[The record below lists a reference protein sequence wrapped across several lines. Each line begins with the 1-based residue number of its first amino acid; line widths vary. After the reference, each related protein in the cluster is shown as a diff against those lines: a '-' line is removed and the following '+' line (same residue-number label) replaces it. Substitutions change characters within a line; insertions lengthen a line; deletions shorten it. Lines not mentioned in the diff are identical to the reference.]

1 MSLQYVHLFIRLK
14 CVMQL
19 SVTLADQLIELNVPD
34 EFIEQASDFFEK
46 MDSDM
51 NAGWQINRE
60 WVDQPDQYLRG
71 QIAADKLLTALENED
86 FNLGRLMAGYIAS
99 RFPHIEQIQLSE
111 QGEIR
116 DHTLMLGSEA
126 PVNSQSTMGFDQS
139 AVPGGKNKIE
149 AMAQAGKEVSSVFK
163 MGKQYKFS
171 VFNHK
176 TQAWDESGAFGSKET
191 AEQARD
197 LAFKQRFDALTK

>member
-126 PVNSQSTMGFDQS
+126 PVTSQSTMGFDQS

>member
-1 MSLQYVHLFIRLK
+1 
-14 CVMQL
+14 MQL

-34 EFIEQASDFFEK
+34 EFITQASDFFDK

-86 FNLGRLMAGYIAS
+86 FKLGRLMAGYIAS
-99 RFPHIEQIQLSE
+99 RFPHIEQVQLSE

-126 PVNSQSTMGFDQS
+126 PVTSQSTMGFDHS

-171 VFNHK
+171 VFNG
-176 TQAWDESGAFGSKET
+176 QWLRRVSKI
-191 AEQARD
+191 A
-197 LAFKQRFDALTK
+197 

>member
-1 MSLQYVHLFIRLK
+1 LR

-126 PVNSQSTMGFDQS
+126 PVTSQSTMGFDQS

>member
-1 MSLQYVHLFIRLK
+1 
-14 CVMQL
+14 MQL

-34 EFIEQASDFFEK
+34 EFIEQAGDFFDK
-46 MDSDM
+46 MDNDM
-51 NAGWQINRE
+51 NAGWQVNRE

-86 FNLGRLMAGYIAS
+86 FKLGRLMAGYIAS
-99 RFPHIEQIQLSE
+99 RFPHIEQVELSE

-116 DHTLMLGSEA
+116 DHNLKLGDCA
-126 PVNSQSTMGFDQS
+126 PVSSQSTMGFDHG

-176 TQAWDESGAFGSKET
+176 TQAWNESGAYGSKEA

-197 LAFKQRFDALTK
+197 LAFKQRFDALSK

>member
-1 MSLQYVHLFIRLK
+1 
-14 CVMQL
+14 MQL

-34 EFIEQASDFFEK
+34 EFIAQASDFFDK

-86 FNLGRLMAGYIAS
+86 FKLGRLMAGYIAS
-99 RFPHIEQIQLSE
+99 RFPHIEQVQLSE

-126 PVNSQSTMGFDQS
+126 PVTSHSTMGFDQS

-176 TQAWDESGAFGSKET
+176 SQAWDESGAFGSKET

>member
-1 MSLQYVHLFIRLK
+1 
-14 CVMQL
+14 
-19 SVTLADQLIELNVPD
+19 
-34 EFIEQASDFFEK
+34 
-46 MDSDM
+46 
-51 NAGWQINRE
+51 
-60 WVDQPDQYLRG
+60 
-71 QIAADKLLTALENED
+71 
-86 FNLGRLMAGYIAS
+86 
-99 RFPHIEQIQLSE
+99 
-111 QGEIR
+111 
-116 DHTLMLGSEA
+116 
-126 PVNSQSTMGFDQS
+126 MGFDHS

-176 TQAWDESGAFGSKET
+176 TQAWNESGAYGSKEA

>member
-1 MSLQYVHLFIRLK
+1 
-14 CVMQL
+14 MQL

-34 EFIEQASDFFEK
+34 EFIEQASDFFDK
-46 MDSDM
+46 MDNDM

-86 FNLGRLMAGYIAS
+86 FKFGRLMAGYIAS
-99 RFPHIEQIQLSE
+99 RFPHIEHVELSE

-116 DHTLMLGSEA
+116 DHTLKLGDNA
-126 PVNSQSTMGFDQS
+126 PVSSQSTMGFDHS

-176 TQAWDESGAFGSKET
+176 TQAWNESGAYGSKEA